1 MEHHFFDCGECEI
14 FWRGVTTWIKDNL
27 ETSMKLTICEVLFGI
42 PIHDEGIKS
51 INFIILMGKW
61 FINKSRTQDKVLNLH
76 TFLKMLKN
84 KIDMIIYNKT
94 INNKD
99 PDEWEMNLAIM
110 L

>member
-1 MEHHFFDCGECEI
+1 MICRNRE
-14 FWRGVTTWIKDNL
+14 
-27 ETSMKLTICEVLFGI
+27 LTICEVLFGI

-61 FINKSRTQDKVLNLH
+61 FIKQRRTQDKVLNFH
-76 TFLKMLKN
+76 TFRTVLKA

-99 PDEWEMNLAIM
+99 PDKWEMCLAIM

>member
-1 MEHHFFDCGECEI
+1 M
-14 FWRGVTTWIKDNL
+14 TTWIKDNL

-76 TFLKMLKN
+76 TFLKMLKT

-94 INNKD
+94 INNKE